1 MDDDTLKAIGIGAVI
16 LVTLTLIGYVLFSPK
31 TYTMKVKVITWDYGV
46 HIEEFKVVHHTNER
60 SKPKDAYNVQRHTKV
75 KTKTVTDADGN
86 TTIKTETYVEYDYD
100 VNRWVETRCV
110 TTSGRDH
117 EPYFGEYTLKESDR
131 TDGIGNERVG
141 HRSKEYT
148 ASGTLVNSEDEEL
161 HHVSI
166 SERIWDELTTN
177 DELNYLKSR
186 VGDPYEVRIAK

>member
-1 MDDDTLKAIGIGAVI
+1 MDDDTLKVAGIVAVI
-16 LVTLTLIGYVLFSPK
+16 LVVLSVLGYVLFSPK
-31 TYTMKVKVITWDYGV
+31 AYTMEVKVITWDYGV

-60 SKPKDAYNVQRHTKV
+60 SKPDDAYNVNRFVRT
-75 KTKTVTDADGN
+75 KTKTVTDEDGN
-86 TTIKTETYVEYDYD
+86 THIKTETYVEYDYD

-110 TTSGRDH
+110 ATSGRDH

-131 TDGIGNERVG
+131 ADGIGNERVS

-148 ASGTLVNSEDEEL
+148 ASGTLVNSDDMTL

-166 SERIWDELTTN
+166 PESIWEVLTTN

-186 VGDPYEVRIAK
+186 VGDPYEISIAQ